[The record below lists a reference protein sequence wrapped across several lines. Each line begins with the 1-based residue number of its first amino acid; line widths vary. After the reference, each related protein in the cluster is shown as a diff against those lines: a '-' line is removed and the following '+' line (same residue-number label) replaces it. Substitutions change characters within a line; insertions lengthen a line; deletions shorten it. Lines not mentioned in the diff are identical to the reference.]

1 MMSIIFEEEGKKKG
15 EEEGEEKREEEGEEK
30 REEEGEEEGEETL
43 RIIMVGF
50 CFTWH

>member
-15 EEEGEEKREEEGEEK
+15 EEEGEEK